1 MSDSPEE
8 EPKQETGTRLN
19 KYLAS
24 CGIGSRRKCDEMIKK
39 GSVIVNGKICVD
51 LSTSVN
57 EDDFVKI
64 GRNRV
69 LPRDTTTIL
78 LHKPKGLICTKDD
91 ELKRETIYELLPPNM
106 RHLNHVGRLDQDSE
120 GLLVMTNDGDL
131 AQELSHPKL
140 KIQKEYLVTVN
151 QAFDNDVLDR
161 FLKGIWTGDAK
172 MHAKAVKRLSPR
184 RFLIILETGL
194 KRQIRMMCKAAH
206 LNVTKLVRI
215 RIGLVTG
222 GGLEPGRFSELD
234 AHDIDLLKRNP
245 KHLEG
250 NYRLAG
256 AKTSAS
262 ADRKRP
268 EKKGPVGKVRRAKP
282 NSSKKFKR
290 T

>member
-1 MSDSPEE
+1 MSEQDPD
-8 EPKQETGTRLN
+8 QVIGIRLN

-24 CGIGSRRKCDEMIKK
+24 CGVGSRRKCDELIKK
-39 GSVIVNGKICVD
+39 GGVIVNGKLCSD
-51 LSTSVN
+51 LSTTVT

-64 GRNRV
+64 GNSRV
-69 LPRDTTTIL
+69 LPRSTTTIL
-78 LHKPKGLICTKDD
+78 LNKPKGLICTKDD

-131 AQELSHPKL
+131 AQQLSHPKL

-151 QAFDNDVLDR
+151 QSFDNDVLDR

-172 MHAKAVKRLSPR
+172 MQAKAVKRLSPR
-184 RFLIILETGL
+184 RFLIILETGM

-234 AHDIDLLKRNP
+234 AHDIELLQRNP
-245 KHLEG
+245 DHLEG
-250 NYRLAG
+250 NYR
-256 AKTSAS
+256 KTAS
-262 ADRKRP
+262 KSPARKRP
-268 EKKGPVGKVRRAKP
+268 TGKKAPVGKVRRPKP
-282 NSSKKFKR
+282 NSSKKYKR
-290 T
+290 KG

>member
-1 MSDSPEE
+1 MSEQDPD
-8 EPKQETGTRLN
+8 QEIGIRLN

-24 CGIGSRRKCDEMIKK
+24 CGVGSRRKCDELIKK
-39 GSVIVNGKICVD
+39 GGVIVNGKVCSD
-51 LSTSVN
+51 LSTTVV

-64 GRNRV
+64 GNSRV
-69 LPRDTTTIL
+69 LPRSTTTIL

-131 AQELSHPKL
+131 AQQLSHPKL

-172 MHAKAVKRLSPR
+172 MHAVAVKRLSPR

-222 GGLEPGRFSELD
+222 GGLEPGRYSELD
-234 AHDIDLLKRNP
+234 AHDIELLQRNP
-245 KHLEG
+245 THLEG
-250 NYRLAG
+250 NYR
-256 AKTSAS
+256 KTAEESAS
-262 ADRKRP
+262 AARKRP
-268 EKKGPVGKVRRAKP
+268 AGKKTPLGKVKRAKP
-282 NSSKKFKR
+282 NSSKKYKR
-290 T
+290 KG